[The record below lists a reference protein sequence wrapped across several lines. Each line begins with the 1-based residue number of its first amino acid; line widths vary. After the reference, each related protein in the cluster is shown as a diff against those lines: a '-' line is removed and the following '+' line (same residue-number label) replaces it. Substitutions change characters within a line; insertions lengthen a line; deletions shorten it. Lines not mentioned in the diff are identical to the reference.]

1 MSILRDGYCKRIFRV
16 LLNPWPL
23 LYINSKGEYT
33 KNFPKSSTYAIA
45 VVNFVKKTFPDTYLE
60 IAKILFL
67 VFDNFVSHTIDKF
80 LKAGRA

>member
-1 MSILRDGYCKRIFRV
+1 MDIAREFLESSSIHGLF
-16 LLNPWPL
+16 
-23 LYINSKGEYT
+23 YISTAKVSSEYT